1 MGKELPKRCII
12 VGAGATGAF
21 AARRLK
27 QIAEKEGKAISIVIL
42 EKDSE
47 AGGNAAPISILK
59 IW

>member
-1 MGKELPKRCII
+1 M
-12 VGAGATGAF
+12 GAGASGAF

-27 QIAEKEGKAISIVIL
+27 QIAEKEGKAISIVTL

-47 AGGNAAPISILK
+47 AGENAAPISILK